1 MVDVNVVIIVLLC
14 SLIEKLDI
22 VVNGD
27 WFIYINGNEM
37 FYVLKYCLNLCLN
50 YCVVIY
56 KYIYLICWKI
66 LVM

>member
-37 FYVLKYCLNLCLN
+37 FYVWKYCLNLCLN
-50 YCVVIY
+50 
-56 KYIYLICWKI
+56 
-66 LVM
+66 

>member
-37 FYVLKYCLNLCLN
+37 FYVWKYCLNLCLIMFKLLCCN
-50 YCVVIY
+50 IFIY
-56 KYIYLICWKI
+56 I
-66 LVM
+66 